1 MNKFQKNLFR
11 CYSERLFYSLFTL
24 SISIF
29 SMNFVFINHF
39 PFIKNYPKYSRRN
52 VRIELTDI
60 LYLTIYAFPK
70 PLSEQ
75 SPFLLAGANIKLFFI
90 PTIKK
95 YYIFFIFL
103 TLNESK
109 LITLFGR
116 VKIMLITYPKKTF

>member
-70 PLSEQ
+70 HLSEQ

>member
-1 MNKFQKNLFR
+1 
-11 CYSERLFYSLFTL
+11 
-24 SISIF
+24 
-29 SMNFVFINHF
+29 MNFVFINHF
-39 PFIKNYPKYSRRN
+39 PFIKNYPKYPRRN

-95 YYIFFIFL
+95 YYIFFYFF
-103 TLNESK
+103 N
-109 LITLFGR
+109 
-116 VKIMLITYPKKTF
+116 PK

>member
-39 PFIKNYPKYSRRN
+39 PFIKNYPKYPRRN

-70 PLSEQ
+70 HLSEQ